1 MRPAPVPQLGMVGVR
16 TPLITAT
23 DDILDVLF
31 GSLGHPMCG
40 LEFEDGDVLVVAES
54 PLATTEG
61 RLVQLSDVKVSDR
74 AQELSV
80 EYSIDAAEMELIL
93 QECDEVLGG
102 AYGAVLTITRGI
114 LSPNAGIDSSN
125 APAGFVTLL
134 PKDPQA
140 SAKRLRDGIYERCK
154 KDVAVIV
161 GDSRTQPLRLG
172 CVGVALGCA
181 GMDGVEDARGQ
192 YDLYGQEL
200 HITRKATADNLVSA
214 SQLLMGE
221 ADESV
226 PFVVVRGSVRNGGN
240 ADCGENYGVERI
252 ARDEC
257 MYFKVFH

>member
-1 MRPAPVPQLGMVGVR
+1 MRPAPQLEFIGVR
-16 TPLITAT
+16 TPLITAS

-40 LEFEDGDVLVVAES
+40 LEFEDGDILVVAES

-61 RLVQLSDVKVSDR
+61 RLVRLADVRISER
-74 AQELSV
+74 AQQLAD

-102 AYGAVLTITRGI
+102 AYGAVLTITGGV

-125 APAGFVTLL
+125 APEGFVVLL
-134 PKDPQA
+134 PQDPQA
-140 SAKRLRDGIYERCK
+140 SAKRLRDGIYERCG

-161 GDSRTQPLRLG
+161 GDSRTQPMRLG

-192 YDLYGQEL
+192 CDLYGKEL

-214 SQLLMGE
+214 AELLMGE

-226 PFVVVRGSVRNGGN
+226 PFVVVRGLIHGTGVGG
-240 ADCGENYGVERI
+240 GGVERI
-252 ARDEC
+252 PRQEC